1 MKPVR
6 QLKHKLFTIEKLP
19 GTKINFQ
26 ALNVNNPDHI
36 RFLHAYYGRIQNER
50 HSSLGSHVV

>member
-6 QLKHKLFTIEKLP
+6 QLKRKLFPMEKLP
-19 GTKINFQ
+19 STKINFQ

-36 RFLHAYYGRIQNER
+36 RFLHAYYGRIKNER
-50 HSSLGSHVV
+50 HSSLGSQAV